1 MVSNT
6 HTYGVFLL
14 LFFSPGVFLGKK
26 AAGGQGEDDDLPEG
40 SLALNRPGPGALIA
54 AGAQRPGFGAGARRA
69 PSAARTPS
77 GAVRPL

>member
-1 MVSNT
+1 M
-6 HTYGVFLL
+6 G
-14 LFFSPGVFLGKK
+14 FFCCCFFPPEFFWGKK

-40 SLALNRPGPGALIA
+40 SLALNRPGPGVLIA
-54 AGAQRPGFGAGARRA
+54 AGTQRPGFGAGARRA